1 MATAPTRIKLTLLSV
16 RNLWRLITG
25 TKRGMLGVT
34 VIAIFIPIAL
44 FGPMTTSLDP
54 LAPLWPG
61 EYPAGSP
68 LAAHELCVPAWYRI
82 LPGGADAYS
91 ENMEAIA
98 DYKFSSD
105 PFTPT
110 SKWSWGSDSPDEI
123 TVAYNSTKGT
133 SNDGAIEVSYHTESS
148 AINPKKANVTLSYSF
163 IYPFKVPPQRFWIH
177 HSFFAEGALSES
189 LKATME
195 LAFHRRDSSR
205 LANYTYPERDP
216 DTRQRL
222 ITQEGSL
229 WVYEYPLTSY
239 PYVSNTSA
247 WLSAWTRSTKTEIWD
262 NLKWQ
267 WKSEAVIFPRN
278 GNYTLDVK
286 LQFADRGGG
295 GKNVKV
301 YLDNI
306 NVLIY
311 GSAFGP
317 LGTSD
322 ASMGSPRD
330 LYTALIYGARISVI
344 VGLLVAFMSVFLGL
358 FVGITA
364 GYTGGW
370 TDEILMRLAD
380 FLIGLPGLPLLIVL
394 AFILSPSILNVVFIL
409 AFMGW
414 MGFSRSVRSVT
425 LSLRERAFVEA
436 AKASGSGRGRILG
449 RHIVPNVM
457 PLVYLALATTV
468 PAAIVAE
475 ASLSFLGLFDPMLM
489 TWGRLLNEFARSGIA
504 VTKGFTEYWFWV
516 LPPGIAIA
524 ALAISF
530 ILIGYSLD
538 ETLNPRLRRQR
549 R

>member
-1 MATAPTRIKLTLLSV
+1 MATAQTRIKLTLLSI

-25 TKRGMLGVT
+25 TKRGKLGVA
-34 VIAIFIPIAL
+34 VIAIFVPVAL
-44 FGPMTTSLDP
+44 LGPMTTSLDP
-54 LAPLWPG
+54 LTPLWPG

-68 LAAHELCVPAWYRI
+68 TAAHELCVPVWYRI

-91 ENMEAIA
+91 ENMEAVA
-98 DYKFSSD
+98 DYKFSSN
-105 PFTPT
+105 PLAAPT
-110 SKWSWGSDSPDEI
+110 KWSVASDNPTEI
-123 TVAYNSTKGT
+123 TVGYSSTKGT
-133 SNDGAIEVSYHTESS
+133 SGDGAIEISYQTDSS
-148 AINPKKANVTLSYSF
+148 DTSPKLANVTLSFSF
-163 IYPFKVPPQRFWIH
+163 VYPFKVPPKRFWIH
-177 HSFFAEGALSES
+177 HSILTEGPLSES

-195 LAFHRRDSSR
+195 LAFRRRDASQ
-205 LANYTYPERDP
+205 LTDYTYPERDP
-216 DTRQRL
+216 ETRQQL
-222 ITQEGSL
+222 ITQEDSL
-229 WVYEYPLTSY
+229 WVYKYPLTSY
-239 PYVSNTSA
+239 PYVASTST
-247 WLSAWTRSTKTEIWD
+247 WISAWTRSTKDEIW
-262 NLKWQ
+262 NNIKWQ
-267 WKSEAVIFPRN
+267 WMSEMVIFPTK

-286 LQFADRGGG
+286 LQIADRGGG
-295 GKNVKV
+295 GKNIKV

-317 LGTSD
+317 LGTTD

-394 AFILSPSILNVVFIL
+394 AFVLSPSIFNVIFLL

-436 AKASGSGRGRILG
+436 AKASGSGRARILG
-449 RHIVPNVM
+449 RHIVPNVL
-457 PLVYLALATTV
+457 PLVYLALATSV

-504 VTKGFTEYWFWV
+504 VTKGFSEYWFWV

-524 ALAISF
+524 SLAISF

>member
-1 MATAPTRIKLTLLSV
+1 MATARTRIKLSLLSV
-16 RNLWRLITG
+16 KNLWRLIAG
-25 TKRGMLGVT
+25 TKRGLIGVI
-34 VIAIFIPIAL
+34 VIAIFIPVAVL
-44 FGPMTTSLDP
+44 GPMTTALDP
-54 LAPLWPG
+54 LAPLWSG
-61 EYPAGSP
+61 DYPAGQAQ
-68 LAAHELCVPAWYRI
+68 AAHELCVPVWYRI
-82 LPGGADAYS
+82 LPGGADKYS
-91 ENMEAIA
+91 ENMETIT
-98 DYKFSSD
+98 DYTFSSN
-105 PFTPT
+105 PFASP
-110 SKWSWGSDSPDEI
+110 SKWSWDKDSPEI
-123 TVAYNSTKGT
+123 TVAYNPNKGT
-133 SNDGAIEVSYHTESS
+133 SDDGAIEVSYQTESS
-148 AINPKKANVTLSYSF
+148 DINPKKANVTFSYSF
-163 IYPFKVPPQRFWIH
+163 IYPYKVPPQRFWIH
-177 HSFFAEGALSES
+177 HSVFAEGALSES

-195 LAFHRRDSSR
+195 LSFHRRDSSR

-222 ITQEGSL
+222 ITQEDSL

-239 PYVSNTSA
+239 PFTSNTPT
-247 WLSAWTRSTKTEIWD
+247 WLSAWTRSTKDDIW
-262 NLKWQ
+262 NNAKWR
-267 WKSEAVIFPRN
+267 WISEAVIFPRS

-286 LQFADRGGG
+286 LEFVDRGGG
-295 GKNVKV
+295 GKNAKI

-317 LGTSD
+317 LGTTD
-322 ASMGSPRD
+322 QSMGSPRD
-330 LYTALIYGARISVI
+330 IYTALVYGARISVI

-370 TDEILMRLAD
+370 TDEILMRIAD

-394 AFILSPSILNVVFIL
+394 AFILSPSIFNVILLL

-436 AKASGSGRGRILG
+436 AKASGAGRGRVLG
-449 RHIVPNVM
+449 KHIVPNVL
-457 PLVYLALATTV
+457 PLVYLALATSV

-504 VTKGFTEYWFWV
+504 VTKGFSEYWFWV

-524 ALAISF
+524 LLAIAF
-530 ILIGYSLD
+530 IMIGYSLD
-538 ETLNPRLRRQR
+538 EMLNPRLRRQR